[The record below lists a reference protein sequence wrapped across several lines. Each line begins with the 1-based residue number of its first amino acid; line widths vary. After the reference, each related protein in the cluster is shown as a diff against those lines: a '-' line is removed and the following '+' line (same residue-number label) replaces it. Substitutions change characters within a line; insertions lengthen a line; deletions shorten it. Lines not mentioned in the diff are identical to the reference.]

1 MANVRE
7 EGVVW
12 LEEAVRECA
21 AAKLLLQ
28 HSVYNLAAFHSHQAA
43 GKALKSLF
51 YLLLRREPPKRHNL
65 LELYRELRGAGAE
78 LSPELVDGLAVL
90 TKYYATSRYP
100 DAAGGPPSE
109 LFTKRE
115 AEYAVGVAVEIVR
128 LAALAYGREAGC

>member
-1 MANVRE
+1 MSGLRE

-28 HSVYNLAAFHSHQAA
+28 HTIYNLAAFHSHQAA

-51 YLLLRREPPKRHNL
+51 YLFLRREPPMRHNL
-65 LELYRELRGAGAE
+65 LELYRELRGAGVE

-90 TKYYATSRYP
+90 TKYYGTSRYP

-109 LFTKRE
+109 LFTRRE
-115 AEYAVGVAVEIVR
+115 AEYAVGVAAEVVR
-128 LAALAYGREAGC
+128 LAALAYGREGGC